1 MKHIHPFQGFVS
13 SPIVKLINT
22 QKALCAAFLASL
34 SSAGLQ
40 NSTYH
45 SLSAHWLAGNQ
56 LWGANAKADCYLA

>member
-1 MKHIHPFQGFVS
+1 MEHIHPFQGFVS

-22 QKALCAAFLASL
+22 QKALCAAFLASP

-56 LWGANAKADCYLA
+56 L